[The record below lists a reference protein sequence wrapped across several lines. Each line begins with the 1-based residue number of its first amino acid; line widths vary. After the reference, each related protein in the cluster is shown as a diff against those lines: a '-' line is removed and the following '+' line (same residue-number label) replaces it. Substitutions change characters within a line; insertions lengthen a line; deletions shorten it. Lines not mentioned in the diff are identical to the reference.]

1 MMMKTVP
8 FQVLLL
14 FLLQLQ
20 PAQAF
25 IFSPCGSP
33 CIFGIFGS
41 YMRRQD
47 DGIGGECEQTCA
59 LIPLFYNMFQWD
71 CGKCNSGTNGEGTE
85 PVPGPAPVA
94 VPVPGPAP
102 VAEPVPGPAPVVVP
116 GPGPAPV
123 AVPPP
128 EIPSD
133 VPLPPGP
140 YIPADYSER
149 IVLPQLATPSNLD
162 SLSRTNCPHLADDL
176 LDWHDASTWP
186 GGATPASG
194 ADVTLPA
201 NTKVVVRQSVQ
212 PVLGLV
218 TIPAG

>member
-1 MMMKTVP
+1 MKTVV
-8 FQVLLL
+8 FHALLL

-41 YMRRQD
+41 YMYQD
-47 DGIGGECEQTCA
+47 DGIGECEQTCA
-59 LIPLFYNMFQWD
+59 LIPLFHMLFQWE
-71 CGKCNSGTNGEGTE
+71 CGKCGSGTNQEGTGSVPGPTPVAE

-102 VAEPVPGPAPVVVP
+102 VV
-116 GPGPAPV
+116 
-123 AVPPP
+123 VPPP

-133 VPLPPGP
+133 VLLPQGP
-140 YIPADYSER
+140 YVPADYSER

-162 SLSRTNCPHLADDL
+162 SVSRTNCPHLAGDL
-176 LDWHDASTWP
+176 RDWHDASTWP
-186 GGATPASG
+186 GGAFPTRG

-201 NTKVVVRQSVQ
+201 NTKVVVRQSIQ